1 MCRPILSVMLWVIGN
16 HSFDYTP
23 NWTSLGPTT
32 IFNYLHETLNFLGV
46 SMLIKISISKFI
58 KGGLIF
64 MLINEFT
71 CLIPQAP
78 LKTWT
83 FMLFTIFYNLIF
95 CQILLRIWFTFRAS
109 TNNFRYW
116 KKMKNGQSSRFSKF
130 SFASFTMPP
139 AFAYY
144 MTLTWCW
151 EAHIIRIPLWR
162 THYICQR

>member
-1 MCRPILSVMLWVIGN
+1 MATELCVVLFCQLCYEWLAITLMTTHRIGLHSVLQPFLIIYMKLW
-16 HSFDYTP
+16 
-23 NWTSLGPTT
+23 
-32 IFNYLHETLNFLGV
+32 IFLV
-46 SMLIKISISKFI
+46 CMLIKISISKFI

-116 KKMKNGQSSRFSKF
+116 KKMKNGQSSRFDDSERLHHLQCLQPLH
-130 SFASFTMPP
+130 T
-139 AFAYY
+139 
-144 MTLTWCW
+144 TW
-151 EAHIIRIPLWR
+151 R
-162 THYICQR
+162 

>member
-1 MCRPILSVMLWVIGN
+1 MLWVIGN

-23 NWTSLGPTT
+23 NRTSLGPTT

-83 FMLFTIFYNLIF
+83 FMLSLFFITSSLVRYYYAYGLLTILDIGKSCKMVKVLDSMTRSVCIIYNVSSLF
-95 CQILLRIWFTFRAS
+95 ILHDANLVLRGS
-109 TNNFRYW
+109 
-116 KKMKNGQSSRFSKF
+116 
-130 SFASFTMPP
+130 
-139 AFAYY
+139 
-144 MTLTWCW
+144 
-151 EAHIIRIPLWR
+151 H
-162 THYICQR
+162 H